1 MKDLEM
7 LFWVVWAAAIIFL
20 FTTFSSYN
28 VFNLIPFIV
37 LFALTGIA
45 MYSQVLNTK
54 RFQRLKIMIKNID
67 FKPLEEEIM
76 RIENKQKEAGIKVS
90 RLERSLDD
98 FENYKIEQE
107 KKYRDVVRKV
117 LEVDN
122 DLNRKYKV
130 LGESI
135 IQLNKDIKHS

>member
-1 MKDLEM
+1 
-7 LFWVVWAAAIIFL
+7 LFV
-20 FTTFSSYN
+20 
-28 VFNLIPFIV
+28 
-37 LFALTGIA
+37 LTGIA

-76 RIENKQKEAGIKVS
+76 KIENKQKESSLKLS
-90 RLERSLDD
+90 RLERTLGD

-122 DLNRKYKV
+122 DLNKKYKL
-130 LGESI
+130 LGENI
-135 IQLNKDIKHS
+135 IKLNKDMKK

>member
-1 MKDLEM
+1 MKLSEV
-7 LFWVVWAAAIIFL
+7 LFWIVWIITIIFL
-20 FTTFSSYN
+20 IITFSSYS
-28 VFNLIPFIV
+28 VFNFV
-37 LFALTGIA
+37 LFIILFVLTGIA

-54 RFQRLKIMIKNID
+54 RFQRLKIMIKNFD
-67 FKPLEEEIM
+67 FKPLEEEVTK
-76 RIENKQKEAGIKVS
+76 IENKQKESSLKLL

-117 LEVDN
+117 LEIDN
-122 DLNRKYKV
+122 DLNKKYKL

-135 IQLNKDIKHS
+135 IKLNKDIKK

>member
-1 MKDLEM
+1 MGFL
-7 LFWVVWAAAIIFL
+7 II
-20 FTTFSSYN
+20 TFSSYSI
-28 VFNLIPFIV
+28 FGFILFIV
-37 LFALTGIA
+37 LLVLTGIA
-45 MYSQVLNTK
+45 MYFQVLNTK
-54 RFQRLKIMIKNID
+54 RFRRLTIMIKNID

-76 RIENKQKEAGIKVS
+76 KIGNKQKESNFKLL
-90 RLERSLDD
+90 RLERSFDD

-122 DLNRKYKV
+122 DLDKKYKI

-135 IQLNKDIKHS
+135 IKLNKGIKK

>member
-1 MKDLEM
+1 MKLSEV
-7 LFWVVWAAAIIFL
+7 LFWIVWIITIIFL
-20 FTTFSSYN
+20 IITFSSYS
-28 VFNLIPFIV
+28 VFNFALFIV
-37 LFALTGIA
+37 LFVLTGIA

-76 RIENKQKEAGIKVS
+76 KIENKQKESSLKLS
-90 RLERSLDD
+90 RLERTLGD

-122 DLNRKYKV
+122 DLNKKYKL

-135 IQLNKDIKHS
+135 IKLNKDIKK